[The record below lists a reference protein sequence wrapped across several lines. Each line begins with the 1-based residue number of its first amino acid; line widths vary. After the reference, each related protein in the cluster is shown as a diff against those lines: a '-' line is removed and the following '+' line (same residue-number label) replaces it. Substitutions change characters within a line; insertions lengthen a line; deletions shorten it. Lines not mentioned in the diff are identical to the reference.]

1 MNSPK
6 DASRAMLARM
16 IAVISAEYGVEFE
29 KVKIDLWMNALS
41 PFPPQ
46 IIERAVYAHVQNPDR
61 GRYAPRLAEII
72 GNCDDLSPGAKW
84 IGAEEAWSSM
94 PRGEG
99 ESAMLTNEAAEA
111 LAAAND
117 LIAAGDKV
125 AARMAFKEA
134 YERLVAKAKMEGRRP
149 AYFFSAGRDAD
160 GREKVLVDALRTGL
174 IAPDHALK
182 LLPPDR
188 AESVLRSAGVTNHP
202 LLAPPSANG
211 RQKVKELLL
220 TMKTRAVA

>member
-1 MNSPK
+1 MSQSLK
-6 DASRAMLARM
+6 KM
-16 IAVISAEYGVEFE
+16 IATISAEYGVTFE
-29 KVKIDLWMNALS
+29 PVKIALWANGLQC
-41 PFPPQ
+41 FPDH
-46 IIERAVYAHVQNPDR
+46 IIERAVYAHIQNPDR
-61 GRYAPRLAEII
+61 GRFAPRLAEII
-72 GNCDDLSPGAKW
+72 GNCDALSPGAKW
-84 IGAEEAWSSM
+84 LGAEEAWSQM

-149 AYFFSAGRDAD
+149 AYFFSAGRDMD
-160 GREKVLVDALRTGL
+160 GREKVLVDAVRNNL
-174 IAPDHALK
+174 IAADHVPK

-188 AESVLRSAGVTNHP
+188 VEGVLRSAGVTNHP
-202 LLAPPSANG
+202 LLAPPSNTGKA
-211 RQKVKELLL
+211 KVRELLL
-220 TMKTRAVA
+220 TLKGKVAA